1 MSDDK
6 KVIFSMSKVSKTYS
20 STNKQ
25 VLKDI
30 YLSFFYGA
38 KIGILGLNGSGKSS
52 LLKIIAGVDKNFQ
65 GDLVFA
71 PGYKVGYLEQEPQL
85 DETKTVIEIVRE
97 GAAEIFA
104 LLELSLD
111 KITYK
116 LNTYKFLDIGNKLK
130 FAFQF
135 PLEKLRK
142 NDFDFSTNFFQ
153 ANKPNLNNDA
163 SAFIEQILVHYSAL
177 LKIREIASKGLG
189 KQKAKE
195 NIIEFIDW
203 MNIEL
208 GLILGLEYQLAF
220 QIFGGN
226 NSFNAMIKEDS
237 SKEKA
242 LKTLWGSSWD
252 LLHARMSRNSRQLSE
267 IVNEDVNSIFITND
281 KRLFE
286 LLSPQV
292 EFSSEFGKTGISITT
307 GKESYPPHFN
317 PDFVEELNKKILD
330 IFEKRAVKKIEYPD
344 NNLVKN
350 MIINMEKNLH

>member
-1 MSDDK
+1 MNRKNEYHYLTKFGALRGFK
-6 KVIFSMSKVSKTYS
+6 KSNPNTEKKTFLVLDS
-20 STNKQ
+20 SVCLDIVNIVNK
-25 VLKDI
+25 KDI
-30 YLSFFYGA
+30 NKDSKRKVFELIEYSQ
-38 KIGILGLNGSGKSS
+38 KKSMQP
-52 LLKIIAGVDKNFQ
+52 F
-65 GDLVFA
+65 
-71 PGYKVGYLEQEPQL
+71 
-85 DETKTVIEIVRE
+85 
-97 GAAEIFA
+97 EIFA

-116 LNTYKFLDIGNKLK
+116 LNTCKFLDIGNKLK

>member
-1 MSDDK
+1 MNRKNEYHYLTKFGALRGFK
-6 KVIFSMSKVSKTYS
+6 KSNPNTEKKTFLVLDS
-20 STNKQ
+20 SVCLDIVNIVNK
-25 VLKDI
+25 KDI
-30 YLSFFYGA
+30 NKDSKRKVFELIEYSQ
-38 KIGILGLNGSGKSS
+38 KKSMQP
-52 LLKIIAGVDKNFQ
+52 F
-65 GDLVFA
+65 
-71 PGYKVGYLEQEPQL
+71 
-85 DETKTVIEIVRE
+85 
-97 GAAEIFA
+97 EIFA

-252 LLHARMSRNSRQLSE
+252 L
-267 IVNEDVNSIFITND
+267 
-281 KRLFE
+281 
-286 LLSPQV
+286 
-292 EFSSEFGKTGISITT
+292 
-307 GKESYPPHFN
+307 
-317 PDFVEELNKKILD
+317 
-330 IFEKRAVKKIEYPD
+330 
-344 NNLVKN
+344 
-350 MIINMEKNLH
+350 